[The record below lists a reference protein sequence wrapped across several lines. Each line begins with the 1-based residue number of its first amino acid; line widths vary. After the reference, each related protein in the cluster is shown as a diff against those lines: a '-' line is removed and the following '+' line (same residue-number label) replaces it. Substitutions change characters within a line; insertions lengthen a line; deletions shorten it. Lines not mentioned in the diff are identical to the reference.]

1 MMELVDSKLTPLY
14 WEWKMVCYYFEF
26 EVLKVVLDFAAEL
39 EVALEKRFVVVLQ
52 SELADADDGV
62 VLVAEIVARGS
73 EVLELE
79 VLELELVLALD
90 LHLLHHYPS

>member
-1 MMELVDSKLTPLY
+1 
-14 WEWKMVCYYFEF
+14 MVCYYFEF
-26 EVLKVVLDFAAEL
+26 EVPKVALDFAAEL
-39 EVALEKRFVVVLQ
+39 EVALEKRFVVVPL
-52 SELADADDGV
+52 SELADADDGGV
-62 VLVAEIVARGS
+62 VLVAEVVARGS